1 MIDFKKMV
9 QDQKEAIINAR
20 RELHRIPGW
29 EEDTTYG
36 DLPDYPACISS
47 KLQPADRSYTL

>member
-29 EEDTTYG
+29 EEDSTYG